1 MQRFK
6 EKTGERYPKSSN
18 VRNGSLLDVLILVR
32 DKYTMRCVNDSRTR
46 CNDRLSNVH
55 AIDDIARHKLR
66 KYDRYLERRWD
77 KLLYGMECDE

>member
-18 VRNGSLLDVLILVR
+18 VSNGSLLDVLILVG

-46 CNDRLSNVH
+46 CNDQLSNVH
-55 AIDDIARHKLR
+55 ALDDIACHKLSMYY
-66 KYDRYLERRWD
+66 KYLNRRWG
-77 KLLYGMECDE
+77 KLFHAMEYES